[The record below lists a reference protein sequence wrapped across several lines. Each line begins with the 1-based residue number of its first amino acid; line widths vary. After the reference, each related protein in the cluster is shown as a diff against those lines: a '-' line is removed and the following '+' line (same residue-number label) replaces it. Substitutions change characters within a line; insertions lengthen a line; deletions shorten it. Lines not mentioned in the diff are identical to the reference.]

1 MIPDELLID
10 GVTWTV
16 TLSSGMDDFGET
28 DINECRVSLRENV
41 NEQVREIT
49 FWHELVHALF
59 ATRDFKLNPDASAD
73 ELEEQ
78 VASFLGPALWSF
90 FRTNAEIEWS

>member
-1 MIPDELLID
+1 MIPDEFLID
-10 GVTWTV
+10 GLPWTV
-16 TLSSGMDDFGET
+16 TVSTGMDDFGET
-28 DINECRVSLRENV
+28 DINECRISLRHSG

-59 ATRDFKLNPDASAD
+59 ATRDFKLNPDSSAE

-90 FRTNAEIEWS
+90 FLANVDMDWS